1 MKRVRKEKW
10 PVFPR
15 NWAEYGKILRNTG
28 MQEDTDKKTLTMDT
42 FHAVLLN
49 LFFLL
54 LSSFMY
60 DAEKWPNKLQYFQSM
75 LGQFP
80 VYLKVLIGKA

>member
-1 MKRVRKEKW
+1 
-10 PVFPR
+10 
-15 NWAEYGKILRNTG
+15 
-28 MQEDTDKKTLTMDT
+28 MDT

-60 DAEKWPNKLQYFQSM
+60 DAEKWPNKLQDFQSM
-75 LGQFP
+75 LGQFS

>member
-28 MQEDTDKKTLTMDT
+28 MQEDTDKKNFEYGHFSRSVVKPFLPSIK
-42 FHAVLLN
+42 
-49 LFFLL
+49 FF
-54 LSSFMY
+54 Y
-60 DAEKWPNKLQYFQSM
+60 
-75 LGQFP
+75 
-80 VYLKVLIGKA
+80 V

>member
-28 MQEDTDKKTLTMDT
+28 MQEGTDKKSFEYGHFSRSVAKPFLPSIK
-42 FHAVLLN
+42 
-49 LFFLL
+49 FF
-54 LSSFMY
+54 Y
-60 DAEKWPNKLQYFQSM
+60 
-75 LGQFP
+75 
-80 VYLKVLIGKA
+80 V

>member
-1 MKRVRKEKW
+1 
-10 PVFPR
+10 
-15 NWAEYGKILRNTG
+15 
-28 MQEDTDKKTLTMDT
+28 
-42 FHAVLLN
+42 
-49 LFFLL
+49 
-54 LSSFMY
+54 MY